1 MTPTPVRRTPVS
13 LAPISRAP
21 LRRALLRAL
30 LLGGCLG
37 PLARSAPAADF
48 DPTHAAWTTLLE
60 RHVRWID
67 AGHASRVDY
76 AGLAG
81 DRAAL
86 RAYLDTLTA
95 VPRAAFDRYSRSQ
108 RLAFLINAYNAFTVE
123 KVLSRYPDLRSIR
136 DFGRVFGNPWKDR
149 FFTLLG
155 LPRTLDEIEHELI
168 RAPGAFDEP
177 RIHVALNC
185 ASIGC
190 PALRPQAYQAEALES
205 QFEDAMRRFMGDRSR
220 NRYDPQSGSAQLS
233 AVFDWYGVDFT
244 KGHGGFSSLQD
255 LLSRYAELLADA
267 PADRQRL
274 RGGGVPIRFLP
285 YDWNL
290 NDSAR

>member
-1 MTPTPVRRTPVS
+1 M
-13 LAPISRAP
+13 
-21 LRRALLRAL
+21 RRALVNAL
-30 LLGGCLG
+30 LLDLCVG
-37 PLARSAPAADF
+37 PARSAPAAEF
-48 DPTHAAWTTLLE
+48 DHAHAALTTLLE

-67 AGHASRVDY
+67 GGHASRVDY
-76 AGLAG
+76 TALAG

-86 RAYLDTLTA
+86 RACLDTLSA
-95 VPRAAFDRYSRSQ
+95 VPRAAFDGFTSAQ
-108 RLAFLINAYNAFTVE
+108 RLAFLINAYNAFTLD

-155 LPRTLDEIEHELI
+155 MPRTLDEIENDLI

-190 PALRPQAYQAEALES
+190 PALRPQAYRADALAA
-205 QFEDAMRRFMGDRSR
+205 QLDDAMRRFLGDRSR
-220 NRYDPQSGSAQLS
+220 NRYDPDSGGAQLS
-233 AVFDWYGVDFT
+233 AVFDWYGADFT
-244 KGHGGFSSLQD
+244 RGHGGFTSLQD
-255 LLSRYAELLADA
+255 LLARYADVLADA

-274 RGGGVPIRFLP
+274 RGGGVPIHFLP